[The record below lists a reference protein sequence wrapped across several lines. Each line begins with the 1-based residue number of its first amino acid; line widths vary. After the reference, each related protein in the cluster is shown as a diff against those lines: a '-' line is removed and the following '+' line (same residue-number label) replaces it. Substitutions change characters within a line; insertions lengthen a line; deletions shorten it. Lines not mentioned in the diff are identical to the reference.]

1 MLFSLVK
8 SSREQRTS
16 PPSSPA
22 QPRAAGVRLQVAQ
35 LEDRVNPSHV
45 IDLPAAAWSRPG
57 ADDSHPALV
66 ALEAAGHGTASEA
79 AQTTA
84 QARYEIKFL
93 KDMIDHH
100 MMAVMTSQ
108 LCQEEAVHE
117 ELRELCGQIETAQMA
132 EIELMQSWLRGWY
145 GIEYEPRM
153 TPGMERQVEKLAALE
168 GAEFEIA
175 FMEMMIKH
183 HEGAVKEGER
193 CVERAY
199 HPELIELCHD
209 IIEAQ
214 TAEIE
219 TMQTW
224 LSEWYGID
232 A

>member
-1 MLFSLVK
+1 
-8 SSREQRTS
+8 
-16 PPSSPA
+16 
-22 QPRAAGVRLQVAQ
+22 VRLQVAQ

-45 IDLPAAAWSRPG
+45 IDLPAAGWVPPEAVSG
-57 ADDSHPALV
+57 GTALV
-66 ALEAAGHGTASEA
+66 APATSSPGATAEAAPTA
-79 AQTTA
+79 A

-93 KDMIDHH
+93 MDMIDHH
-100 MMAVMTSQ
+100 MMAVMT
-108 LCQEEAVHE
+108 A
-117 ELRELCGQIETAQMA
+117 ELCDGRTVHPELQTMCEDIVAAQTQ
-132 EIELMQSWLRGWY
+132 EIELMQSWLRDWY

-199 HPELIELCHD
+199 HPELIELCHE
-209 IIEAQ
+209 IIETQ
-214 TAEIE
+214 TAEIAQ
-219 TMQTW
+219 MQTW

>member
-1 MLFSLVK
+1 
-8 SSREQRTS
+8 
-16 PPSSPA
+16 
-22 QPRAAGVRLQVAQ
+22 VRLQVAQ

-66 ALEAAGHGTASEA
+66 ALEAAGHGAASEA
-79 AQTTA
+79 APTA
-84 QARYEIKFL
+84 AQVRYEIKFL
-93 KDMIDHH
+93 TDMIDHH
-100 MMAVMTSQ
+100 MMAVMTAE
-108 LCQEEAVHE
+108 LCEGRTVHE
-117 ELRELCGQIETAQMA
+117 DLQQMCEDIVAAQMA
-132 EIELMQSWLRGWY
+132 EIEMMQGWLEEWY
-145 GIEYEPRM
+145 GITYEPQM
-153 TPGMERQVEKLAALE
+153 TQGMERQVEKLAALE

-199 HPELIELCHD
+199 HPEVIELCHD

>member
-8 SSREQRTS
+8 WSRERRTS
-16 PPSSPA
+16 PPSPPTP
-22 QPRAAGVRLQVAQ
+22 PRAAGVRLQVAQ

-45 IDLPAAAWSRPG
+45 IDLPAAGWAPPDDPG
-57 ADDSHPALV
+57 GQTALV
-66 ALEAAGHGTASEA
+66 APANSGPGIAAEAAPTA
-79 AQTTA
+79 AQT
-84 QARYEIKFL
+84 RYEIKFL
-93 KDMIDHH
+93 TDMIDHH

-132 EIELMQSWLRGWY
+132 EIEMMQSWLQDWY

-209 IIEAQ
+209 IIETQ